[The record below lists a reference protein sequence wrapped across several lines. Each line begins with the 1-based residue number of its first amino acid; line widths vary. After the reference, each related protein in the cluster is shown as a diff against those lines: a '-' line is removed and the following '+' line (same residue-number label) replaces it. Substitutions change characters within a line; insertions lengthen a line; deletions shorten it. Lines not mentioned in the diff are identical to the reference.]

1 MSIIVSTKC
10 YFFYLK
16 HNKLIYVLFSHFMY
30 NINHNH
36 NFNQTYHD
44 MILDQKKIS
53 NHNFNQTHIL
63 YKPTTTKVIFSKSLL
78 SNHNHNNYHKDKHP
92 FTWSRNNIFW
102 LTHKKVGEIAW

>member
-1 MSIIVSTKC
+1 MPIIVSTKC

-30 NINHNH
+30 NINPNH

-44 MILDQKKIS
+44 MILDQKNNS

-92 FTWSRNNIFW
+92 FTWSRNNIF
-102 LTHKKVGEIAW
+102 